1 MRISLAQKGFTFIE
15 IVAAIAIL
23 AVGILAIL
31 TLFPVGIESSKKAAV
46 RTKAALLG
54 EMKMEEQRATKTFDQ
69 LSDIAKTT
77 FTATEDPEQNYQY
90 TVTVTEAPKAYAPG
104 STDPNLKK
112 VVVSV
117 FWPAKESDEK
127 KQQQM
132 VFTTYVGNR

>member
-1 MRISLAQKGFTFIE
+1 MRSGTIGFTFIE

-54 EMKMEEQRATKTFDQ
+54 EMKMEELRATTTFD
-69 LSDIAKTT
+69 LLADVAKTT
-77 FTATEDPEQNYQY
+77 FTAAEDPEQHYQFS
-90 TVTVTEAPKAYAPG
+90 VTVTEAPKAYAPG

-117 FWPAKESDEK
+117 FWPAAETVEN
-127 KQQQM
+127 KQQRM
-132 VFTTYVGNR
+132 DFTTYVGNR